1 MVPGS
6 VRADLGG
13 ICHCRMCVEWV
24 NEGSTIR
31 SGDFL
36 ARVAQASPRAGM
48 CIGGRLRRHGQAPAA
63 ASEPVPDVTLHH
75 PSVLLSGTIQVSL
88 ALLTGVV
95 ASIRIVDFV
104 AEVII
109 KQRFENSSSSAIEA
123 IYELLID
130 PKVTSTAKICVT
142 HSIYQSAVCRFRIE
156 VDGKV
161 YEGKMM
167 EKQSARDAYG
177 DGLAQGHGSY
187 QKPYLCAGAIH
198 LGLERGVH
206 AGGEGGGTSISVQ
219 RLCGQPARRKSG
231 ARDVD
236 LRHGARV

>member
-1 MVPGS
+1 
-6 VRADLGG
+6 
-13 ICHCRMCVEWV
+13 MCVEWV
-24 NEGSTIR
+24 NAGSTAP

-36 ARVAQASPRAGM
+36 ARRSPPRVRHVHRRSPSSPWSARRRLGACARRNAPPPSIRVAQ
-48 CIGGRLRRHGQAPAA
+48 RHA
-63 ASEPVPDVTLHH
+63 
-75 PSVLLSGTIQVSL
+75 IQVSL

-95 ASIRIVDFV
+95 ASVRIVDFV

-142 HSIYQSAVCRFRIE
+142 HSIYQSAVCGFRIE

-177 DGLAQGHGSY
+177 DALAQGHGSY
-187 QKPYLCAGAIH
+187 QKPYLCAGNIH

-206 AGGEGGGTSISVQ
+206 AGGEGGATSISVQ
-219 RLCGQPARRKSG
+219 RLCGQPARGESR